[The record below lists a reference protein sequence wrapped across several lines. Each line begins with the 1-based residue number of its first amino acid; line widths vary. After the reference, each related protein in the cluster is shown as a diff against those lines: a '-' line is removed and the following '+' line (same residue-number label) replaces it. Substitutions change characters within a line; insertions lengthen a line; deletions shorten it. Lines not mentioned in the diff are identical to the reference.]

1 MVNRLFHIVVFT
13 ICTMLFFT
21 SITYAKPTVYILA
34 TGGTIAGAGTSSTQ
48 KTEYKAGSVLINTLL
63 NALPEDIKDVANLQA
78 EQVFKIGSQNMQP
91 EYWLTLAKKVNA
103 VVASKEVDAVVIT
116 HGTDTLEETALFL
129 NLTVQTT
136 KPIILVGA
144 MRSSTSLS
152 ADGPKNLYDA
162 IVVAANP
169 QSANRGVLAVMN
181 DTILSASDI
190 MKSDT
195 TAVQT
200 FTGINTSAI
209 GKVWGKNVFYLNT
222 VEKRNYSTTAPFPI
236 TSIKTL
242 PQVDILYG
250 YAGATGKAV
259 DSAVANGAQ
268 AIVYAGVGNGNF
280 SDSVEKSLINA
291 SKKGVVIVRS
301 SRVPYGAT
309 TQWTEV
315 DDEKYG
321 FIASWW
327 NNPQRAR
334 IIVMLGLTKTKNKQ
348 ELQKMMLE
356 Y

>member
-1 MVNRLFHIVVFT
+1 MVNKFLRVFSLTTMTVLFSVAMV
-13 ICTMLFFT
+13 
-21 SITYAKPTVYILA
+21 YAKPTVYILA

-48 KTEYKAGSVLINTLL
+48 KTEYKAGSVLINTLV
-63 NALPEDIKDVANLQA
+63 NALPEDIKKIVNLEA

-91 EYWLTLAKKVNA
+91 DYWLTLAKKVN
-103 VVASKEVDAVVIT
+103 EVLAKKDVNGVVIT

-129 NLTVQTT
+129 NLTVNST
-136 KPIILVGA
+136 KPVVLVGA

-190 MKSDT
+190 TKSDT
-195 TAVQT
+195 TAVET
-200 FTGINTSAI
+200 FKGSLVGAI
-209 GKVWGKNVFYLNT
+209 GKVWGTKVYYLNG
-222 VEKRNYSTTAPFPI
+222 VEKKKAGSSAFNVN
-236 TSIKTL
+236 SIKSL

-259 DSAVANGAQ
+259 EAAVASGAK

-280 SDSVEKSLINA
+280 SDSVEKALIDA
-291 SKKGVVIVRS
+291 SKKGVIVVRS
-301 SRVPYGAT
+301 SRVPNGAT
-309 TQWTEV
+309 AQWNEV
-315 DDEKYG
+315 DDEKHG

-334 IIVMLGLTKTKNKQ
+334 VIVMLGLTKTKDKK